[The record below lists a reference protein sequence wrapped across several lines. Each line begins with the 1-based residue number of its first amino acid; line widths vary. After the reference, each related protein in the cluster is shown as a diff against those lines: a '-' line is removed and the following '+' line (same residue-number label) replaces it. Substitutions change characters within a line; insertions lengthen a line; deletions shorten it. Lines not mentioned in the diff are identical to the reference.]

1 MSRPDYLGEFETLVL
16 LAILQLKD
24 NAYGI
29 EILRVLNE
37 DAGRDVSFGAVYSSL
52 RRMQKKG
59 FVESE
64 LGDSAPVRGGPT
76 GSAGAW
82 LNYIAGVPKK
92 GFSQPRLSGASGST
106 MSQHPT
112 CAQPPRQRTRMILS
126 AGILR
131 SHCWLSVDGRSP
143 ALPDRRKA
151 GRTGSKGGGSL
162 QP

>member
-64 LGDSAPVRGGPT
+64 LGESAPVRGGRAKKFFRVT
-76 GSAGAW
+76 EKGLGVVRHSLASLNRLTVNLGSILDPAGEW
-82 LNYIAGVPKK
+82 
-92 GFSQPRLSGASGST
+92 SR
-106 MSQHPT
+106 
-112 CAQPPRQRTRMILS
+112 
-126 AGILR
+126 
-131 SHCWLSVDGRSP
+131 
-143 ALPDRRKA
+143 
-151 GRTGSKGGGSL
+151 
-162 QP
+162 